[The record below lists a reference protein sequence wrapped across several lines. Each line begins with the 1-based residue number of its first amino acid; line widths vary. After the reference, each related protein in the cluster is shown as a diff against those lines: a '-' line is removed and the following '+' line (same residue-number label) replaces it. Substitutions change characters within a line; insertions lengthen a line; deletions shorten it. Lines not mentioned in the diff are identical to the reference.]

1 MKVIYENNIL
11 ILSDEDRKDFF
22 TIGDEINLSLKST
35 YSTSGIILSIE
46 ETENTLIIQ
55 DKNSEVHVGFNIIK
69 DWAC

>member
-11 ILSDEDRKDFF
+11 ILSDEDRKDLF

-35 YSTSGIILSIE
+35 YSTSGIILAIE